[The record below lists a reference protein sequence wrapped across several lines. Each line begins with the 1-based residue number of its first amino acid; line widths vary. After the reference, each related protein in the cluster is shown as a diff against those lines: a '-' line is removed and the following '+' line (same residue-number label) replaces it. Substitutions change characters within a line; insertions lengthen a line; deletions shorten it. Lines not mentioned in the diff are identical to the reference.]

1 MLSNWVFAAAG
12 IGLAMSCSPA
22 MASDRSD
29 RIACTQANGPEAKI
43 AACTRLLESGKLSNK
58 ERSNAYQARGLFLRE
73 KGERDRAIADFNE
86 AIRLDPNDP
95 DAYNARSGS
104 WLLDMGD
111 VDRALSDLNESIAHA
126 PQNADSAIFYGNRGN
141 VWLEQKRDFDRAIVD
156 YTHAIRLDPE
166 NSSAHLNRGVAW
178 KELGQFDRAITDY
191 TAAIRLSPRSETAY
205 AKRGE
210 SWRLK
215 GDLDRALADQDRA
228 VAINPKGYD
237 AYLLRGDTHR
247 YKGDFADAIAD
258 YQRAIELSPRDV
270 PALTGLGLTF
280 ERMGDLTNARVKF
293 EQACA
298 SGLVD
303 RRLILLYPTLL
314 DTCRARLAAL
324 NSGVAQPTI
333 PISLPKATSATSIP
347 TPTAAIPVS
356 PVTAVAARGRRVA
369 LVIGNSAYKSV
380 PVLVNPLHD
389 ADAIV
394 GSLKAIGFAAVTLI
408 KDGTREA
415 LIEAL
420 RKFAEDAEDADWAV
434 IYYAGHGMEM
444 NGANYLIPVDARLA
458 TDRDLQ
464 FEAVPLDQLLTS
476 VEGARKLK
484 LILLDACRDNPF
496 APTMRRTATPEIVAT
511 ARPPGATMGMRSI
524 GRGLGEVKVSA
535 GTLVVFAAKNGQTA
549 LDGEGWN
556 SPFAIAVTQRIATPD
571 VEITKVFR
579 LVRDDVME
587 ATAGRQ
593 EPYTY
598 GSLPGNEDFLFV
610 AK

>member
-1 MLSNWVFAAAG
+1 MLSNWIFAAG

-29 RIACTQANGPEAKI
+29 RIACTQADGPDAKI
-43 AACTRLLESGKLSNK
+43 AACTRLLESGKLTNQ
-58 ERSNAYQARGLFLRE
+58 ERSKAYQARGIFWRE

-86 AIRLDPNDP
+86 ALRLTPNDS
-95 DAYNARSGS
+95 DVYNNRGII
-104 WLLDMGD
+104 WIDMGE
-111 VDRALSDLNESIAHA
+111 VDRAFSDFNESVLHA
-126 PQNADSAIFYGNRGN
+126 PQTVDSAIFYENRGD
-141 VWLEQKRDFDRAIVD
+141 VWREQKREFDRAIVD
-156 YTHAIRLDPE
+156 YSNAIRLDPKD
-166 NSSAHLNRGVAW
+166 SKAYLNRGIAW
-178 KELGQFDRAITDY
+178 KELGQFDRAIADY
-191 TAAIRLSPRSETAY
+191 TVAIRLSPKSENAY
-205 AKRGE
+205 ANRGE

-228 VAINPKGYD
+228 VALNTKGYN
-237 AYLLRGDTHR
+237 AYVVRGDTRR

-258 YQRAIELSPRDV
+258 YQRALEISPGAV
-270 PALTGLGLTF
+270 TALTGLGLTF
-280 ERMGDLTNARVKF
+280 EKMGDLTNARVKF

-298 SGLVD
+298 SGRVD
-303 RRLILLYPTLL
+303 PRFIILFPTGL

-347 TPTAAIPVS
+347 TPSVTIPVVS
-356 PVTAVAARGRRVA
+356 PTTAVAIRGRRVA
-369 LVIGNSAYKSV
+369 LVIGNSTYKNV
-380 PVLVNPLHD
+380 PTLANPLRD
-389 ADAIV
+389 ADAIF
-394 GSLKAIGFAAVTLI
+394 GTLQAIGFATVTLI

-420 RKFAEDAEDADWAV
+420 RKFAEDAEKADWAL

-444 NGANYLIPVDARLA
+444 NGVDYLIPVDAKLA

-464 FEAVPLDQLLTS
+464 FEALPLEQLLIS

-511 ARPPGATMGMRSI
+511 ARAPGATMGMRSI
-524 GRGLGEVKVSA
+524 GRGLGEVKVSG
-535 GTLVVFAAKNGQTA
+535 GTLVVFAAKDGQTA

-598 GSLPGNEDFLFV
+598 GSLPGKEDFFFV